1 MTEDSKFW
9 DQNKEKIKNEIKTT
23 REQNRRLTRRVT
35 EMQKLLNL
43 ASQQD
48 SERSSVADLQATP
61 ESSFLSSAL
70 FTVPPTTN
78 QSNEL
83 DSINSNSINLETTPS
98 LDSPD
103 LSKIE
108 PNRPKA
114 RPKPLDGKI
123 MTKVAIQAKIED
135 QIRKRLQ
142 NSIHKRRKEAGA
154 KK

>member
-1 MTEDSKFW
+1 M
-9 DQNKEKIKNEIKTT
+9 
-23 REQNRRLTRRVT
+23 
-35 EMQKLLNL
+35 
-43 ASQQD
+43 
-48 SERSSVADLQATP
+48 ADLQATP

-70 FTVPPTTN
+70 FTVPATTN

-108 PNRPKA
+108 TRPKG
-114 RPKPLDGKI
+114 RNMPMDGRM

-135 QIRKRLQ
+135 KIRKRLQ